1 MISVEEINELLKA
14 HKIAGYANEWN
25 GRRIYINL
33 DSKSSSFAGDRN
45 YQLYLDLSTGELV
58 SRNVKGCLSTKFRA
72 ETDLIEEIFANLNK
86 VEEVAAEE
94 IEVVEAAEVI
104 ETEEVVATVT
114 TAEKKEEEMIESTI
128 QTQFMIWDTV
138 IYVNDDD
145 SKIEVLMP
153 ESEDTGAGCYGLTH
167 RKYVITDDATI
178 GMVRLCVSNNADH
191 LVAKDDS
198 TGFTMHEIVA
208 GLPAEYKWDAKDFKQ
223 AA

>member
-33 DSKSSSFAGDRN
+33 DSKSSSCAGDRN
-45 YQLYLDLSTGELV
+45 YQLYLDLYTGELV
-58 SRNVKGCLSTKFRA
+58 SRNVKGCLSPKFRA
-72 ETDLIEEIFANLNK
+72 ETDLIEEIFANPNK
-86 VEEVAAEE
+86 VEEVAAE
-94 IEVVEAAEVI
+94 VT

-114 TAEKKEEEMIESTI
+114 TAKKKEEEMIESTI

-167 RKYVITDDATI
+167 RKYVITDDATM
-178 GMVRLCVSNNADH
+178 GMVRLCVSNNTDY